1 MANFMSFPLF
11 LSLPLVDQL
20 SELIRFEHSPMQR
33 CKQSYFVDHEYQ
45 FIRIRLSE
53 NHSRAC
59 EREMRECA
67 QGGTCQKY
75 ESNFCFFSF
84 CFQDQMMKSLL
95 LLQKL
100 QDEKEDWDMGMQNTK
115 MRTEGVF

>member
-53 NHSRAC
+53 NHTRAC
-59 EREMRECA
+59 EREMREYA

-75 ESNFCFFSF
+75 ESNWCPF
-84 CFQDQMMKSLL
+84 
-95 LLQKL
+95 
-100 QDEKEDWDMGMQNTK
+100 
-115 MRTEGVF
+115 VFKTR